1 MIRLKLSF
9 NILKELELTRVLKN
23 RLRLRENALT
33 DCIKAIVYLVK
44 NEDRLKA
51 FLDSPYGVKQNNNV
65 EEKFR
70 ELYILRKG
78 MIASDTCKGAD
89 NLTEFYSL
97 YKTCILHNTD
107 FRTYMKKVIEN
118 MTLHMNEIEFEK
130 DKRGTITGYKS
141 QKISSD
147 VLESLMPWNMA

>member
-107 FRTYMKKVIEN
+107 FEPI
-118 MTLHMNEIEFEK
+118 
-130 DKRGTITGYKS
+130 
-141 QKISSD
+141 
-147 VLESLMPWNMA
+147 